1 LTPGFDKQGE
11 PVLALAKDALSLT
24 LSPAAGGAIA
34 GFACRGRPV
43 LRPAVADGRYAD
55 QLACFPLVPFSNRVR
70 DGRFSYGGRIVDLPR
85 NHFDPHPL
93 HGDGW
98 HARWQIGEADN
109 AGASLIYDHAAAA
122 GWPWRYRAEQRFAL
136 GPHGLTAGL
145 GLANLADRP
154 FPAGLGFHP
163 YFPRAGARLRTTL
176 GAVWLA
182 DATKIPTELVPVP
195 PQWDFS
201 QGRLVDGLDIDHC
214 FTGWCGEA
222 IIDWPYGS
230 CRLAAPPPLDKLV
243 IYVPPGQ
250 DFFCVEPVSH
260 VNDGFNL
267 RARGVAD
274 TGIRDLAPGEALA
287 VEMSL
292 ALETSW

>member
-1 LTPGFDKQGE
+1 LSPSLDKSGE
-11 PVLALAKDALSLT
+11 PILALGNDALSLT
-24 LSPAAGGAIA
+24 LAPGVGGAIA
-34 GFACRGRPV
+34 GFSCRGRPV
-43 LRPAVADGRYAD
+43 LRPAIGEGRYAD

-70 DGRFSYGGRIVDLPR
+70 DGSFAYGGRILHLPR

-98 HARWQIGEADN
+98 QARWQIAEA
-109 AGASLIYDHAAAA
+109 AAARASLTYEHAGAA
-122 GWPWRYRAEQRFAL
+122 GWPWRYRAEQRFVLDAR
-136 GPHGLTAGL
+136 
-145 GLANLADRP
+145 GLAVSLRLSNLADEP

-163 YFPRAGARLRTTL
+163 YFPRAGARLRTQL
-176 GAVWLA
+176 RMVWLA
-182 DATKIPTELVPVP
+182 DEAKLPTEPVPVP
-195 PQWDFS
+195 PEWDFS
-201 QGRLVDGLDIDHC
+201 QSLPVDGLDLDHC

-222 IIDWPYGS
+222 VIDWPYGS
-230 CRLAAPPPLDKLV
+230 CRLTAPPPLDKLV

-274 TGIRDLAPGEALA
+274 TGIRDLVPGEALA
-287 VEMSL
+287 VEMSI
-292 ALETSW
+292 ALESPW